1 MKTAVLCL
9 ITTSVCFCFGAENSS
24 EAKAGCNESL
34 LASEFSLANA
44 PDFACGSERKKFIDQ
59 VVAEMKDNYG
69 GTMVTEDFPHLHLDT
84 PEFVACYL
92 RAFSKPGRDLH
103 AYDFRFE
110 RLHARFSRGMA
121 TLEDP
126 RLDWDVW
133 RAFLLLENSGHS
145 GEYYEDG
152 EVAGSKVMSSLDSA
166 RDLLWAYLTHNAKAI
181 LTVTARRDWW
191 MTQLTRDLES
201 PGGHP
206 HRRWFLLQL
215 LCAADPERDALE
227 KVPEVKKLA
236 ADGKAPI
243 RLPHPLD
250 PFLLVTGASVKALSF
265 EDAVIDIARQQGLG
279 LRILGLKGEDLPP
292 TQIQTISL
300 EQTKWPSDRSRV
312 INQESWSKR
321 TKDGFGG
328 YEWGVRFLTPVGRRE
343 LFATVSLPSE
353 RTDGVFFFSFN
364 RKLFVWPKAKMD
376 AAVIQMLTTA
386 GLVSEPLASD
396 LLKRGIVPLPVT
408 LEKES
413 P

>member
-1 MKTAVLCL
+1 M
-9 ITTSVCFCFGAENSS
+9 
-24 EAKAGCNESL
+24 
-34 LASEFSLANA
+34 
-44 PDFACGSERKKFIDQ
+44 
-59 VVAEMKDNYG
+59 VA
-69 GTMVTEDFPHLHLDT
+69 EDFPHPHLDT

-103 AYDFRFE
+103 AYDYRFE

-121 TLEDP
+121 ALEDP

-145 GEYYEDG
+145 GDYYEDG

-166 RDLLWAYLTHNAKAI
+166 RDLLWGYLTHNAKAI

-191 MTQLTRDLES
+191 ITQLTRDLES
-201 PGGHP
+201 PGGRP

-215 LCAADPERDALE
+215 LCAADPKRDALGH
-227 KVPEVKKLA
+227 VPEGHKA
-236 ADGKAPI
+236 TADGKTPS
-243 RLPHPLD
+243 RQPHPLD
-250 PFLLVTGASVKALSF
+250 PFILVTGAPAKAPSF
-265 EDAVIDIARQQGLG
+265 ENAVLDIARQQGLG
-279 LRILGLKGEDLPP
+279 VRILGLKGEDLPP

-321 TKDGFGG
+321 TTDGFGG
-328 YEWGVRFLTPVGRRE
+328 YEWGVRFFSPVGRRE
-343 LFATVSLPSE
+343 TFATVSLPSE
-353 RTDGVFFFSFN
+353 RTDGVFFFIFN

-386 GLVSEPLASD
+386 GLVSQPLASD